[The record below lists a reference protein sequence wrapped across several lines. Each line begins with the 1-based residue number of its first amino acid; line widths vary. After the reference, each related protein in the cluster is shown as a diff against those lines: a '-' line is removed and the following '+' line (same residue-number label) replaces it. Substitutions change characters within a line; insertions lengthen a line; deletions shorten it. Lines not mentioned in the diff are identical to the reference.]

1 MTSNADVSAI
11 AIALLAFLAVS
22 MFVIGLVRF
31 YFESRVNRSLHDAVT
46 RGDRGLPVNDEP
58 TQNQRSSKRLRKVL
72 MSLSHLTVPKEGWQD
87 DAVRLKFLQAGL
99 SDPESPVQYYALK
112 TILTAILPFLF
123 GGVLLLLRPDTPM
136 FLVFSIVV
144 VLAAMGYYLPEYYL
158 RHRTESRVN
167 EMRSLLPDVID
178 LLVICTESGL
188 SLDQALSRVSQEVAR
203 TSPMVASEFHL
214 VTLEIR
220 AGAGRSD
227 ALRNLSLR
235 VKLDDLSN
243 LASMMIQADRFG
255 TGIAEALRIQS
266 ETMRIRR
273 MQRAEE
279 AAAKIPTKMLMP
291 LVFLIFPALMIV
303 ILGPAIIKLSEVFSE
318 NPPWR

>member
-1 MTSNADVSAI
+1 
-11 AIALLAFLAVS
+11 
-22 MFVIGLVRF
+22 MF
-31 YFESRVNRSLHDAVT
+31 
-46 RGDRGLPVNDEP
+46 
-58 TQNQRSSKRLRKVL
+58 
-72 MSLSHLTVPKEGWQD
+72 
-87 DAVRLKFLQAGL
+87 
-99 SDPESPVQYYALK
+99 
-112 TILTAILPFLF
+112 
-123 GGVLLLLRPDTPM
+123 
-136 FLVFSIVV
+136 
-144 VLAAMGYYLPEYYL
+144 
-158 RHRTESRVN
+158 
-167 EMRSLLPDVID
+167 
-178 LLVICTESGL
+178 
-188 SLDQALSRVSQEVAR
+188 
-203 TSPMVASEFHL
+203 ASEFHL

-279 AAAKIPTKMLMP
+279 TAAKIPTKMLMP

>member
-1 MTSNADVSAI
+1 MASSNIWALLA
-11 AIALLAFLAVS
+11 ALLAFLAV
-22 MFVIGLVRF
+22 MLFVVGLVRVLS
-31 YFESRVNRSLHDAVT
+31 EGRDRRRLQGAMPEGEAIAKPRGSAEHDQRAAERLQKILGSLSRLSVPAA
-46 RGDRGLPVNDEP
+46 GWQNDE
-58 TQNQRSSKRLRKVL
+58 
-72 MSLSHLTVPKEGWQD
+72 
-87 DAVRLKFLQAGL
+87 VRLKFLQAGL
-99 SDPESPVQYYALK
+99 SDPQSPLKYYALK
-112 TILTAILPFLF
+112 TLLTVILPILVGVILWSAKPDAKLIVIAAAIFL
-123 GGVLLLLRPDTPM
+123 
-136 FLVFSIVV
+136 
-144 VLAAMGYYLPEYYL
+144 LAAIGYYLPEFYL
-158 RHRTESRVN
+158 RRRTEGRVN
-167 EMRSLLPDVID
+167 EMRMLLPDVID

-188 SLDQALSRVSQEVAR
+188 SLDQALGRVAQEVAR

-227 ALRNLSLR
+227 ALRNLALR

-255 TGIAEALRIQS
+255 TGVAEALRIQS
-266 ETMRIRR
+266 EMMRIKR

-279 AAAKIPTKMLMP
+279 AAAKIPTKMLLP

-303 ILGPAIIKLSEVFSE
+303 ILGPAIIKLTQVFSD

>member
-1 MTSNADVSAI
+1 
-11 AIALLAFLAVS
+11 
-22 MFVIGLVRF
+22 
-31 YFESRVNRSLHDAVT
+31 
-46 RGDRGLPVNDEP
+46 
-58 TQNQRSSKRLRKVL
+58 
-72 MSLSHLTVPKEGWQD
+72 
-87 DAVRLKFLQAGL
+87 
-99 SDPESPVQYYALK
+99 
-112 TILTAILPFLF
+112 
-123 GGVLLLLRPDTPM
+123 
-136 FLVFSIVV
+136 
-144 VLAAMGYYLPEYYL
+144 
-158 RHRTESRVN
+158 
-167 EMRSLLPDVID
+167 MRSLLPDVID

-188 SLDQALSRVSQEVAR
+188 SLDQALGRVSQEVAR

-279 AAAKIPTKMLMP
+279 TAAKIPTKMLMP

>member
-1 MTSNADVSAI
+1 MTANSDVSAI
-11 AIALLAFLAVS
+11 AIALLAFLAVTL
-22 MFVIGLVRF
+22 FVVGLVRL
-31 YFESRVNRSLHDAVT
+31 YVESRVNRSLHDTVS
-46 RGDRGLPVNDEP
+46 RGERSLPTEDDSL
-58 TQNQRSSKRLRKVL
+58 QNQRSNKRLQKVIR
-72 MSLSHLTVPKEGWQD
+72 SLSHLTVPKEGWQD

-112 TILTAILPFLF
+112 TIVTVVVPFLF
-123 GGVLLLLRPDTPM
+123 GGILLMASPDTPG
-136 FLVFSIVV
+136 FLIFSIVV
-144 VLAAMGYYLPEYYL
+144 VLAALGYYLPEYYI

-188 SLDQALSRVSQEVAR
+188 SLDQALGRVSQEVAR

-279 AAAKIPTKMLMP
+279 TAAKIPTKMLMP

-303 ILGPAIIKLSEVFSE
+303 ILGPAIIKLSEVFTE